1 MRTTQNSKKEPK
13 DKSELQKFIDSL
25 PVDPTITNSRIRTGS
40 MIIAMYPDQKGKVHE
55 RKSYVIGP
63 GQLSKEKHY
72 RRLELMAMKA
82 PLTPEVLAEYKSA
95 AKADYNAFIQ
105 RSNTKGNVK

>member
-1 MRTTQNSKKEPK
+1 MRTAQNSKKEQGA
-13 DKSELQKFIDSL
+13 KSMIQSFVDSL
-25 PVDPTITNSRIRTGS
+25 PVDPTITHSRVRTGS

-63 GQLSKEKHY
+63 EQLSKEKHH

-82 PLTPEVLAEYKSA
+82 PLTPAVLAEYKSA
-95 AKADYNAFIQ
+95 VKADYNAFIQ
-105 RSNTKGNVK
+105 LSNTKGNVK